1 VLARASARRLLLV
14 AAAAMLYVAGCA
26 APGPSA
32 MRSDS
37 EVTTRPRSTGGAQ
50 PAARLTPAP
59 NVAGNP
65 ENGGRLFVS
74 RGCGGCHTLETSA
87 GATGLV
93 GPRLTN
99 VVLRPTLA
107 GEAIQTTPENL
118 ARWIMDPPA
127 MKPGTA
133 MPKLGLTEQEA
144 QDIAAFL
151 YSQPYNPIP

>member
-1 VLARASARRLLLV
+1 MLLAT
-14 AAAAMLYVAGCA
+14 AAGVLYVAGCA
-26 APGPSA
+26 APGLPPT
-32 MRSDS
+32 RSDR
-37 EVTTRPRSTGGAQ
+37 EVTTIPRSGGGAQ
-50 PAARLTPAP
+50 PTTRLKPAP
-59 NVAGNP
+59 NVAGDP
-65 ENGGRLFVS
+65 ENGRRLFVA
-74 RGCGGCHTLETSA
+74 RGCGGCHTLETSD

-144 QDIAAFL
+144 QDVAAFL
-151 YSQPYNPIP
+151 YSQPYNPVP